1 MNITELK
8 IKENVEPDVVAEAI
22 EFIATSCFVNGGYN
36 PYYQSFAERMAVV
49 RYFLDGIE
57 FDENDSL
64 FVISEIDDVK
74 KLVNR
79 FFTDEKF
86 SDSAKLMK
94 VVRSNAEKIIE
105 FRKERLIHGADALEL
120 IATRIDEV
128 GKFIN
133 DLDVALG
140 NLVNLDLS
148 NMTQEDIENGRKL
161 VEKMANGNIVQVLKE
176 AANFDI
182 DGATQEIID
191 AKNKQIEELKKRN
204 DELEKEYNARNVLVF
219 KKEDD
224 KK

>member
-8 IKENVEPDVVAEAI
+8 IKENVEPEVIAEAI
-22 EFIATSCFVNGGYN
+22 EFIANSCFVNGGYN

-64 FVISEIDDVK
+64 FIISELDEIK

-79 FFTDEKF
+79 FFADEKF
-86 SDSAKLMK
+86 SDSARLMN

-120 IATRIDEV
+120 IANRIDEF
-128 GKFIN
+128 GKFIS

-140 NLVNLDLS
+140 NLVNFDLS
-148 NMTQEDIENGRKL
+148 NMTQDDIENGRKL
-161 VEKMANGNIVQVLKE
+161 VEKMANGDVVQVLKE

-191 AKNKQIEELKKRN
+191 AKNAEIEKLKAEISAIK
-204 DELEKEYNARNVLVF
+204 D
-219 KKEDD
+219 KKESDQ
-224 KK
+224 

>member
-8 IKENVEPDVVAEAI
+8 IKETIEPDVIAEAI
-22 EFIATSCFVNGGYN
+22 EFIASSCFVNGGYN

-64 FVISEIDDVK
+64 FVISEIDEVK
-74 KLVNR
+74 KLINR

-86 SDSAKLMK
+86 SNSAKLMN

-120 IATRIDEV
+120 IATRIDEI

-133 DLDVALG
+133 DLDIALG

-161 VEKMANGNIVQVLKE
+161 VEKMVNGDVVQVLKE

-191 AKNKQIEELKKRN
+191 AKNAEIKRLKAELGAIK
-204 DELEKEYNARNVLVF
+204 D
-219 KKEDD
+219 KKESDQ
-224 KK
+224 

>member
-8 IKENVEPDVVAEAI
+8 IKENVEPEVIAEAI
-22 EFIATSCFVNGGYN
+22 EFIANSCFVNGGYN

-64 FVISEIDDVK
+64 FIISELDEIK

-79 FFTDEKF
+79 FFADEKF
-86 SDSAKLMK
+86 SDSARLMN

-120 IATRIDEV
+120 IANRIDEF
-128 GKFIN
+128 GKFIS
-133 DLDVALG
+133 DLDVVLG

-148 NMTQEDIENGRKL
+148 NMTQDDIENGRKL
-161 VEKMANGNIVQVLKE
+161 VEKMANGDVVQVLKE

-182 DGATQEIID
+182 DSATQEIID
-191 AKNKQIEELKKRN
+191 AKNAEIEKLKTEISAIK
-204 DELEKEYNARNVLVF
+204 D
-219 KKEDD
+219 KKESDQ
-224 KK
+224 

>member
-8 IKENVEPDVVAEAI
+8 IKENVEPDVIAEAI
-22 EFIATSCFVNGGYN
+22 EFIANSCFVNGGYN

-64 FVISEIDDVK
+64 FIISEIDEIK

-79 FFTDEKF
+79 FFADEKF

-133 DLDVALG
+133 DLDIALG

-161 VEKMANGNIVQVLKE
+161 VEKMANGDVVQVLKE

-191 AKNKQIEELKKRN
+191 AKNAEIEKLKTEISAIK
-204 DELEKEYNARNVLVF
+204 D
-219 KKEDD
+219 KKESDQ
-224 KK
+224 

>member
-8 IKENVEPDVVAEAI
+8 IKENVEPDVIAEAI
-22 EFIATSCFVNGGYN
+22 EFIANSCFVNGGYN

-64 FVISEIDDVK
+64 FIISEIDEIK

-79 FFTDEKF
+79 FFVDEKF
-86 SDSAKLMK
+86 SDSARLMS

-133 DLDVALG
+133 DLDIALG

-161 VEKMANGNIVQVLKE
+161 VEKMANGDVVQVLKE

-191 AKNKQIEELKKRN
+191 AKNAEIEKLKTEISAIK
-204 DELEKEYNARNVLVF
+204 D
-219 KKEDD
+219 KKESDQ
-224 KK
+224 

>member
-8 IKENVEPDVVAEAI
+8 IKENVEPDVIAEAI
-22 EFIATSCFVNGGYN
+22 EFIANSCFVNGGYN

-64 FVISEIDDVK
+64 FIISELDEIK

-79 FFTDEKF
+79 FFADEKF

-133 DLDVALG
+133 DLDIALG

-161 VEKMANGNIVQVLKE
+161 VEKMANGDVVQVLKE

-191 AKNKQIEELKKRN
+191 AKNAEIEKLKTEISAIK
-204 DELEKEYNARNVLVF
+204 D
-219 KKEDD
+219 KKESDQ
-224 KK
+224 

>member
-22 EFIATSCFVNGGYN
+22 EFIASSCFVNGGYN

-133 DLDVALG
+133 DLDIALG

-161 VEKMANGNIVQVLKE
+161 VEKMANGDVVQVLKE

-204 DELEKEYNARNVLVF
+204 DELEKEHNARNVLVF